1 MKNSRYNKQDNKEEI
16 KDGLRQIQNAASILY
31 MRRNNTTTNKRICPL
46 ETIDESLIDYKNLKL
61 LEQFVSER
69 GKMLPSRITGVS
81 AKRQR
86 KLRIAINRARTLALL
101 PFEYV

>member
-1 MKNSRYNKQDNKEEI
+1 
-16 KDGLRQIQNAASILY
+16 
-31 MRRNNTTTNKRICPL
+31 
-46 ETIDESLIDYKNLKL
+46 
-61 LEQFVSER
+61 
-69 GKMLPSRITGVS
+69 MLPSRITGVS